1 MATQAGEVDDPG
13 TAQETPAEEHERR
26 LAEAAAQEDA
36 YHAAP
41 GQPERP
47 DDVGPAWAQ
56 YASPRGETRTR
67 LADNRQ

>member
-1 MATQAGEVDDPG
+1 MGTQEGEGGDPG
-13 TAQETPAEEHERR
+13 TVRDALTEEHERR

-47 DDVGPAWAQ
+47 DDVGPAWEQ
-56 YASPRGETRTR
+56 HSPPR
-67 LADNRQ
+67 A